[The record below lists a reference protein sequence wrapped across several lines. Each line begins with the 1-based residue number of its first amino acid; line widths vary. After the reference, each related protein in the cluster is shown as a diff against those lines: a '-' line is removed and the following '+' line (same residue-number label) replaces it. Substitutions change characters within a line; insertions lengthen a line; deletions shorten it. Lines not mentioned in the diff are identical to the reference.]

1 MIPKGWDVKP
11 LGELVT
17 IRSGGTPSKS
27 RPDYWG
33 GSVNWF
39 TAKDLKSLTLRESEL
54 KLSELGAQSS
64 IVVEPGTILVLTRGM
79 GLLNDVPMG
88 ICQQRSAFN
97 QDVKALLAHAGVHA
111 RFLLYALANTKHR
124 ISNLITTA
132 GHGTCRLETESLL
145 EHSLLIPEPSE
156 QAAIAGV
163 LSTCDAVEER
173 VEALLTAKQRRRKAL
188 AQRLL
193 TGKARLS
200 GFATPWQ
207 TSKIGQLLKPV
218 RRPVTWDDSAE
229 YKLLS
234 LRRRSGGAFHRETL
248 LGSEIL
254 TKKMNVARAGDFL
267 ISKMQ
272 VVHGAMAMVPQEFDG
287 FHVSDSYLAYTARSQ
302 EQLDMRFF
310 DWLSRLPIMYRKA
323 YISSYGVHIE
333 KMTFNDGL
341 FLGEK
346 VTLPP
351 TVEEQRA
358 IVEVLED
365 ADREIALHR
374 AELDAL
380 KRQKRGLMQQLL
392 IGKVRVP

>member
-88 ICQQRSAFN
+88 ICEQRSAFN
-97 QDVKALLAHAGVHA
+97 QDVKALFAHAGVHA

-163 LSTCDAVEER
+163 LSIYDAVEER
-173 VEALLTAKQRRRKAL
+173 VEALLTAKRRSRQAL

-193 TGKARLS
+193 AGKARLP
-200 GFATPWQ
+200 GFTRDWQPAELGALFKERREAGREDLPLLAITGDRGIVNREELAKRDTSCEDKRRYLRIAPGDIGYNTMRMWQGVCALSKLEGIVSPAYTICTP
-207 TSKIGQLLKPV
+207 
-218 RRPVTWDDSAE
+218 RRGVSAE
-229 YKLLS
+229 FMVKLFQLPATIH
-234 LRRRSGGAFHRETL
+234 LFHRHSQGLVDDTL
-248 LGSEIL
+248 NLKFKHFAKIKLAVPTEVKEQQAIAAIL
-254 TKKMNVARAGDFL
+254 N
-267 ISKMQ
+267 
-272 VVHGAMAMVPQEFDG
+272 
-287 FHVSDSYLAYTARSQ
+287 
-302 EQLDMRFF
+302 
-310 DWLSRLPIMYRKA
+310 
-323 YISSYGVHIE
+323 
-333 KMTFNDGL
+333 
-341 FLGEK
+341 
-346 VTLPP
+346 
-351 TVEEQRA
+351 
-358 IVEVLED
+358 D

-392 IGKVRVP
+392 TGKVRVP

>member
-11 LGELVT
+11 LGELVS

-33 GSVNWF
+33 GEVNWF
-39 TAKDLKSLTLRESEL
+39 TAKDLKAPLLRESEL
-54 KLSELGAQSS
+54 KLTELGASVCT
-64 IVVEPGTILVLTRGM
+64 VVEPGAILILTRGM
-79 GLLNDVPMG
+79 GLLRDVPLG
-88 ICQQRSAFN
+88 ICEQRSSFN
-97 QDVKALLAHAGVHA
+97 QDVKALLARDGVHGH
-111 RFLLYALANTKHR
+111 FLLYALGHSKHR
-124 ISNLITTA
+124 LGGLVTTA
-132 GHGTCRLETESLL
+132 GHGTCRLETDSLL
-145 EHSLLIPEPSE
+145 EHSFLVPTPDE
-156 QAAIAGV
+156 QAVIAGI
-163 LSTCDAVEER
+163 LGTCDAVEER
-173 VEALLTAKQRRRKAL
+173 IEALLSSKQRRRQAL
-188 AQRLL
+188 AQRML

-365 ADREIALHR
+365 ADREITLHR

-392 IGKVRVP
+392 TGKVRVP